1 VCGAYGTVWKRASQ
15 IPGEE
20 KGGITM
26 RLLVIEDERAL
37 CETIVRSLRRLAYSV
52 DYCYDGN
59 RAMELLGEERYD
71 LVLLDL
77 NLPGADGMTV
87 LKTLRQTDRE
97 TRVLIL
103 SARSEVADK
112 VAGLDAGAND
122 YLAKPFHLEE
132 LEARIRSLTLR
143 QFTQNDVVLTCGG
156 VTFDTKART
165 AAAAGPWGCPPSAPP
180 RKKPGASAAP
190 PLKRR
195 WRPTL
200 PSWTVA
206 SCPRPWTNTTACGM
220 RRPPP
225 FLTISAAPS
234 SSSTRWAASGTP
246 RRPPSSA
253 AARS

>member
-1 VCGAYGTVWKRASQ
+1 
-15 IPGEE
+15 
-20 KGGITM
+20 M

-165 AAAAGPWGCPPSAPP
+165 AAAAGQPLALTRKETGILEYLLLHRGRPVSQEELIDHVWDNSVDNFSNSIRVHISAL
-180 RKKPGASAAP
+180 RKKLRAALGYDP
-190 PLKRR
+190 IRNR
-195 WRPTL
+195 IGEGYIIEEEQ
-200 PSWTVA
+200 A
-206 SCPRPWTNTTACGM
+206 
-220 RRPPP
+220 
-225 FLTISAAPS
+225 
-234 SSSTRWAASGTP
+234 
-246 RRPPSSA
+246 
-253 AARS
+253 